1 MLQLNAPV
9 LLPYCRSATHTNRDL
24 EGGVNFLATYIM
36 RGRIQ
41 AMIVATTLALL
52 SLIAP
57 PVSVISSA
65 TIALVTLRLGAF
77 EGLTI
82 LVSSSVA
89 AGLLGF
95 LALGNYQF
103 ALLYVLVLWLP
114 VWLISI
120 VLREGRHLSLAV
132 EIAVL
137 IGVLGVIGFYL
148 YASEPTDMWKAVLA
162 QMIPADAPVVDIQ
175 RTIDALAH
183 YMTGIVAAGS
193 VFGLLFGLFMG
204 RWWQANL
211 YNPGGFR
218 QEFLS
223 LDTKPRLSI
232 GTIAIVAIAWA
243 VPGQISEIAW
253 NISILLF
260 VLYTVIGT
268 AVLHTVFANMK
279 LARYIVPMLYI
290 TLFLIPHAMLLVA
303 LVGLSDP
310 WLNLRK
316 KKSN

>member
-1 MLQLNAPV
+1 
-9 LLPYCRSATHTNRDL
+9 
-24 EGGVNFLATYIM
+24 
-36 RGRIQ
+36 
-41 AMIVATTLALL
+41 MIVASSLALL
-52 SLIAP
+52 SLIMP
-57 PVSVISSA
+57 PVSIVSSA
-65 TIALVTLRLGAF
+65 SVALVTLRRGAF

-82 LVSSSVA
+82 LVCSGVA

-103 ALLYVLVLWLP
+103 ALLYVLVLWVP

-137 IGVLGVIGFYL
+137 IGVLGVAGFYL
-148 YASEPTDMWKAVLA
+148 YAPEPAAMWKNILS
-162 QMIPADAPVVDIQ
+162 QMIPADAPVADIQ
-175 RTIDALAH
+175 RTIDILAH
-183 YMTGIVAAGS
+183 YMTGVVAAGS
-193 VFGLLFGLFMG
+193 VFSLLFGLFLG

-223 LDTKPRLSI
+223 LSTQPRLAIGSI
-232 GTIAIVAIAWA
+232 AVVAIALA
-243 VPGQISEIAW
+243 SSGVSSEIAW
-253 NISILLF
+253 NITILLF
-260 VLYTVIGT
+260 VLFTVIGT
-268 AVLHTVFANMK
+268 AVLHTLFASMK
-279 LARYIVPMLYI
+279 WGRYMVPMLYI

-303 LVGLSDP
+303 LIGLSDA

-316 KKSN
+316 IKSN

>member
-1 MLQLNAPV
+1 
-9 LLPYCRSATHTNRDL
+9 
-24 EGGVNFLATYIM
+24 M

-137 IGVLGVIGFYL
+137 IGILGVIGFYL
-148 YASEPTDMWKAVLA
+148 YASEPTDMWKAVLT

-232 GTIAIVAIAWA
+232 VTIAIVAIAWA
-243 VPGQISEIAW
+243 VPGQISEMAW